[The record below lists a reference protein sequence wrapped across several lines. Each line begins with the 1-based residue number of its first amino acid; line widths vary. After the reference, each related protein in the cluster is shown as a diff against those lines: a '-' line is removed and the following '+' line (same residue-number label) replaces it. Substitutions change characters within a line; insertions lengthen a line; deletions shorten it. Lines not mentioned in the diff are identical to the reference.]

1 MATSSFDRCIK
12 MAGEFWIQL
21 FSCVA
26 EQDQRQTRPKIDRSM
41 IGKPKDFQHIGHVGT
56 SDLGT
61 ALASMQSQ
69 LGGKGDGHH
78 INIQV
83 PHIINARNIHEIQ
96 RHSITA

>member
-1 MATSSFDRCIK
+1 VATSSFDRCIK

-26 EQDQRQTRPKIDRSM
+26 EQQQDQRPVRKIDRSM
-41 IGKPKDFQHIGHVGT
+41 IGPPTEFRHTVHVGS
-56 SDLGT
+56 SDAGSNIEAILREK
-61 ALASMQSQ
+61 
-69 LGGKGDGHH
+69 GGDH